1 MKKVAIV
8 TGGVSSERVIA
19 LRSASNVVDLLR
31 DTFEITTF
39 DFPKD
44 INLFFQKYH
53 EIELVIPF
61 LHGKG
66 GEDGTIQGFLE
77 TLGLPYLFSG
87 VQAHAI
93 ALDKEKTKIVVS
105 AVGIKTPQSR
115 TIEKGDPVHYYHPVV
130 VKPLDGG
137 SSVATAIAKSQEE
150 LIKACESASAHS
162 VKVLIEDFVAGQ
174 EFTIA
179 VVEKDGTTTA
189 LPVIAITPKNGF
201 FDFSSKY
208 NQDNLADEICPAP
221 INREL
226 SDKLQAIAQLAH
238 VSLGC
243 RHVSRTDIIVDHNGE
258 AWFLETNTIPGM
270 TATSLLPKAQIAS
283 GTSLKEILC
292 GWINKEIG

>member
-93 ALDKEKTKIVVS
+93 ALDKEKTKILVS
-105 AVGIKTPQSR
+105 AVGIKTLQSR

-179 VVEKDGTTTA
+179 VVEKDGRTTA
-189 LPVIAITPKNGF
+189 LPVIAITPKDGF

>member
-1 MKKVAIV
+1 MNKVAIV

-19 LRSASNVVDLLR
+19 LRSASNVADLLR

-44 INLFFQKYH
+44 INLFLQKYH
-53 EIELVIPF
+53 EIELVIPV

-115 TIEKGDPVHYYHPVV
+115 TIEKGDPVHYDHPVI

-150 LIKACESASAHS
+150 LIKACESASEHS
-162 VKVLIEDFVAGQ
+162 VKLLIEDFVAGQ

-179 VVEKDGTTTA
+179 VVEKDGRTTA

-270 TATSLLPKAQIAS
+270 TATSLLPKALIAS
-283 GTSLKEILC
+283 GSSLKEILC